1 MDTIRNSKSVY
12 PDGKATWA
20 FYSNNTLTQAWFEFG
35 RKPTRTAACHWFGR
49 LKLSVKIAIIWK
61 KTKIPSLCPVG
72 EQWYKKCSC
81 HNRQSASRWSSRHK
95 SNTCFCGDQ
104 EWHKSNPIRED
115 IPKFDCCQE
124 GFPIHRFDKIPI

>member
-1 MDTIRNSKSVY
+1 MIQFRTWTD
-12 PDGKATWA
+12 PDVDRVEQGKCRSW
-20 FYSNNTLTQAWFEFG
+20 SSE
-35 RKPTRTAACHWFGR
+35 
-49 LKLSVKIAIIWK
+49 KLEIIEK

-81 HNRQSASRWSSRHK
+81 HDRQSANRWSSRHK

-115 IPKFDCCQE
+115 VPKFDCCQA
-124 GFPIHRFDKIPI
+124 GFLIR